1 MGDQI
6 TARRRRA
13 LHFLADG
20 VGMSRREHDPFAVQ
34 IFGKAF
40 VGIVFGGVRPA
51 GDYLAVFLGQRNIIL
66 GLGRRDKVRSLR
78 TDLSKGEIGP
88 LHMRTVDAADRFAE
102 DLMKK
107 LIYISAAE
115 GRTPNNQFIF
125 MLRNNIQYFER
136 TKGRIDQ
143 SKLNAIDLSEYYS
156 DTDPNERKE

>member
-1 MGDQI
+1 MKSQPEI
-6 TARRRRA
+6 K
-13 LHFLADG
+13 
-20 VGMSRREHDPFAVQ
+20 
-34 IFGKAF
+34 IK
-40 VGIVFGGVRPA
+40 
-51 GDYLAVFLGQRNIIL
+51 
-66 GLGRRDKVRSLR
+66 
-78 TDLSKGEIGP
+78 LS
-88 LHMRTVDAADRFAE
+88 E